1 MTIVNSKYTHHT
13 PMMRQYL
20 NIKENHQSELLF
32 YRMGDFYELFFDDA
46 VIAAEILGI
55 TLTHRNTTTEKIPMA
70 GVPYHA
76 ADNYLAKIL
85 ALGKTVVICE
95 QVGEADSTK
104 GPMER
109 KVSRIL
115 TPGTITDQSLL
126 GNNEEVILLAIAA
139 EKENFAL
146 AALEISSGRFW
157 LEEAQNL
164 SSLAERVAKIAP
176 AEILVNERSVPDINY
191 NNISVCKR
199 PYWEYNYT
207 TAHEILLQQFQ
218 TTTLDG
224 FGIADAK
231 LGIAAAGALVQY
243 VQLTQKHALPHI
255 HSIRLLKQE
264 HEISIDHTTIKNLE
278 LYQNIQG
285 GKKFTLQA
293 ALDNTSTPM
302 GSRMLARLLKRPL
315 RCQNTLNERFDAIEA
330 LIEEN
335 CYQSIVDLLKPLGD
349 TERII
354 ARIALQT
361 ARPRDLVELK
371 VFLYQI
377 PKLNVALAIVDN
389 NLLSKI
395 IANLHAMPQLANTLE
410 QAIIDNPPML
420 IRDGGVIKPGFDQ
433 ELDRLRSLVN
443 SSAEFLSDLEAKE
456 RAITGIQNLK
466 ISYNKVHGFYI
477 EVSKANIAKVPDN
490 YTRRQTLKNVERYI
504 TPELK
509 EYESEALSAQSKALN
524 LEKELYQTLV
534 EHLLHDL
541 KKLQQTIHAV
551 ASIDLL
557 TNLTERAISLNMARP
572 NLTSKPGI
580 NITNG
585 RHIVIEANNN
595 HDFIGND
602 TALSPEQSLKIIT
615 GPNMGGKSTYMRQTA
630 LIVIAAHIG
639 SFVPA
644 DSATIGPIKKIFT
657 RIGAADDIA
666 NGKSTFMVEMTETA
680 NILHN
685 CCPES
690 LILMDEIGR
699 GTSTSDGMAIAWA
712 TAEHLAKIGALCLF
726 ATHYLELK
734 ELADKHDNILNIHF
748 TASVHEDN
756 IIFLHKVAAGAA
768 SSSYGLNVA
777 KLAGIPINVYNN
789 AIAIANS
796 DDITAKQEK
805 PAAGTPQS
813 SHSQTLTML
822 QEIDPNNLTP
832 MQALEFIHK
841 LKHSLN
847 KITE

>member
-1 MTIVNSKYTHHT
+1 MTIVNNKYAHHT

-20 NIKENHQSELLF
+20 NIKEKHLNDLLF

-55 TLTHRNTTTEKIPMA
+55 TLTHRNTTTEKIAMA

-76 ADNYLAKIL
+76 ADGYIAKIL

-95 QVGEADSTK
+95 QVGEAGTTK

-126 GNNEEVILLAIAA
+126 GNNEEIILLAIAA

-157 LEEAQNL
+157 LEEAPNL
-164 SSLAERVAKIAP
+164 SSLAERIAKIAP
-176 AEILVNERSVPDINY
+176 AEILVNEKNIPDIDY
-191 NNISVCKR
+191 NNAAICKR
-199 PYWEYNYT
+199 PYWEYSYN
-207 TAHEILLQQFQ
+207 TAHEILLKQFQ
-218 TTTLDG
+218 TNSLDG
-224 FGIADAK
+224 FGITESK
-231 LGIAAAGALVQY
+231 LGIAAAGALIQY

-255 HSIRLLKQE
+255 NRIRLLRQE
-264 HEISIDHTTIKNLE
+264 QEISIDHTTIKNLE

-293 ALDNTSTPM
+293 ILDNTKTPM
-302 GSRMLARLLKRPL
+302 GRRMLTRLIKRPL
-315 RCQNTLNERFDAIEA
+315 RCHDTLNERFDAIEA
-330 LIEEN
+330 LMADS
-335 CYQSIVDLLKPLGD
+335 CYQNIAELLEPLGD

-361 ARPRDLVELK
+361 IKPRDLVGLK

-389 NLLSKI
+389 HLLSKVI
-395 IANLHAMPQLANTLE
+395 KHLHAMPQLAETLE

-443 SSAEFLSDLEAKE
+443 SSAEFLSNLEAKE
-456 RAITGIQNLK
+456 RTNTGIHNLK

-477 EVSKANIAKVPDN
+477 EVSKANSGKVPDS

-534 EHLLHDL
+534 ANLLLDL

-557 TNLTERAISLNMARP
+557 TNLTERAISLNMVRP
-572 NLTSKPGI
+572 SLSSTPGI
-580 NITNG
+580 NIING
-585 RHIVIEANNN
+585 RHVVIEANSQN
-595 HDFIGND
+595 DFIGND
-602 TALSPEQSLKIIT
+602 TTLNPEQSLKIIT

-644 DSATIGPIKKIFT
+644 DSANIGPIKKIFT

-734 ELADKHDNILNIHF
+734 ELADNHDNILNIHF
-748 TASVHEDN
+748 TASVYEDN

-777 KLAGIPINVYNN
+777 KLAGIPNSVYRNAM
-789 AIAIANS
+789 AIAS
-796 DDITAKQEK
+796 
-805 PAAGTPQS
+805 S
-813 SHSQTLTML
+813 SHNTPRKPKDEPSAPQNSHNPVLIML
-822 QEIDPNNLTP
+822 KTTDPNNLTP
-832 MQALEFIHK
+832 MQALDFIHK
-841 LKHSLN
+841 LKAETHKN
-847 KITE
+847 N

>member
-1 MTIVNSKYTHHT
+1 MTVTSNKHSHHT

-20 NIKENHQSELLF
+20 GIKEKHPNDLLF

-46 VIAAEILGI
+46 VKAAEILDI
-55 TLTHRNTTTEKIPMA
+55 TLTNRNSTAEQIPMA

-76 ADNYLAKIL
+76 ADGYIAKIL

-95 QVGEADSTK
+95 QVGEPDTQK

-109 KVSRIL
+109 KVARIL

-126 GNNEEVILLAIAA
+126 NNNEEIILLAIAA
-139 EKENFAL
+139 EKEQFAI

-157 LEEAQNL
+157 LEEAPNL
-164 SSLAERVAKIAP
+164 TSLAERIAKISP
-176 AEILVNERSVPDINY
+176 AEILVNEKNIPNINY
-191 NNISVCKR
+191 NNIAICKR

-207 TAHEILLQQFQ
+207 TAHEILLKQFQ
-218 TTTLDG
+218 TSTLEG
-224 FGIADAK
+224 FGIAEEK

-255 HSIRLLKQE
+255 HSIRILKQE

-278 LYQNIQG
+278 LYQNMQG

-293 ALDNTSTPM
+293 VLDNTSTPM
-302 GSRMLARLLKRPL
+302 GSRMLTRLIKRPL
-315 RCQNTLNERFDAIEA
+315 RCHNTLNERFDAIES
-330 LIEEN
+330 LMDDN
-335 CYQSIVDLLKPLGD
+335 CYEGIVQILKPLGD

-361 ARPRDLVELK
+361 VKPRDLVQLK
-371 VFLYQI
+371 IFLQQI
-377 PKLNVALAIVDN
+377 PKLNIALAIVDN
-389 NLLSKI
+389 HLLSKI
-395 IANLHAMPQLANTLE
+395 ISHLHAMPELANKLDL
-410 QAIIDNPPML
+410 AIIDNPPML
-420 IRDGGVIKPGFDQ
+420 IRDGGVIKPGFNE

-443 SSAEFLSDLEAKE
+443 SSAEFLENMEEKE
-456 RAITGIQNLK
+456 RAKTGIQNLK

-477 EVSKANIAKVPDN
+477 EVSRANTDKVPDS

-504 TPELK
+504 TSELK
-509 EYESEALSAQSKALN
+509 EYENEALSAQSKALN
-524 LEKELYQTLV
+524 LEKDLYQNLV
-534 EHLLHDL
+534 EDLLHDL

-557 TNLTERAISLNMARP
+557 TNLAERAISLNMVRP
-572 NLTSKPGI
+572 SLSSEPGL

-585 RHIVIEANNN
+585 RHIVIEACSN

-602 TALSPEQSLKIIT
+602 TILSPKQSLKIIT

-630 LIVIAAHIG
+630 LIVITAHIG

-685 CCPES
+685 CCGES

-712 TAEHLAKIGALCLF
+712 TAEHLAKMGALCLF

-734 ELADKHDNILNIHF
+734 DLADKYPNIVNIHF
-748 TASVHEDN
+748 TASEHGDD

-777 KLAGIPINVYNN
+777 KLAGIPINVYDSAV
-789 AIAIANS
+789 AIAKSSQETEKRIEN
-796 DDITAKQEK
+796 ITINTQTSIN
-805 PAAGTPQS
+805 PA
-813 SHSQTLTML
+813 LTML
-822 QEIDPNNLTP
+822 KEIDPNNLTP
-832 MQALEFIHK
+832 MQALDFIHK
-841 LKHSLN
+841 LKEISG
-847 KITE
+847 KIN

>member
-1 MTIVNSKYTHHT
+1 MTVTDSKYAHHT

-20 NIKENHQSELLF
+20 GIKENHQDELLF

-46 VIAAEILGI
+46 VKAAEILDI
-55 TLTHRNTTTEKIPMA
+55 TLTHRNSSTEQIPMA

-76 ADNYLAKIL
+76 ADSYIAKIL

-95 QVGEADSTK
+95 QVGEADNQK

-115 TPGTITDQSLL
+115 TPGTITDQNLIN
-126 GNNEEVILLAIAA
+126 NNEEIILLAIAA
-139 EKENFAL
+139 EKEAFAL

-157 LEEAQNL
+157 LEEADNL
-164 SSLAERVAKIAP
+164 SALAERVAKISP
-176 AEILVNERSVPDINY
+176 AEILVNENNIPDISY
-191 NNISVCKR
+191 DNIAMCKR

-207 TAHEILLQQFQ
+207 TAYDILLKQFH
-218 TTTLDG
+218 TTSLEG
-224 FGIADAK
+224 FGIENAK
-231 LGIAAAGALVQY
+231 LGITAAGALLQY
-243 VQLTQKHALPHI
+243 VGLTQKHALPHI
-255 HSIRLLKQE
+255 YSIRLLKQE

-278 LYQNIQG
+278 LHQNIQG

-293 ALDNTSTPM
+293 VLDNTSTPM
-302 GSRMLARLLKRPL
+302 GSRMLTRLIKRPL

-330 LIEEN
+330 LVDDN
-335 CYQSIVDLLKPLGD
+335 CYQSIVDILKPLGD

-361 ARPRDLVELK
+361 VKPRDLVQLK
-371 VFLYQI
+371 TFLHQI

-389 NLLSKI
+389 HLLSKI
-395 IANLHAMPQLANTLE
+395 ISHLHAMPELANTLE
-410 QAIIDNPPML
+410 QAIIDTPPML
-420 IRDGGVIKPGFDQ
+420 IRDGGVIKPGFNE

-443 SSAEFLSDLEAKE
+443 SSAEFLESLEEKE
-456 RAITGIQNLK
+456 RAKTGIANLK

-477 EVSKANIAKVPDN
+477 EVSKANIAKVPDS

-504 TPELK
+504 TQELK
-509 EYESEALSAQSKALN
+509 EYENEALSAQSKALN
-524 LEKELYQTLV
+524 LEKELYQNLV
-534 EHLLHDL
+534 ASLLPDL
-541 KKLQQTIHAV
+541 KKLQQSIHAV

-557 TNLTERAISLNMARP
+557 TNLTERAIALNMTRP
-572 NLTSKPGI
+572 QFSKTPGI
-580 NITNG
+580 SITNG
-585 RHIVIEANNN
+585 RHIVIEANSTN
-595 HDFIGND
+595 DFIGND
-602 TALSPEQSLKIIT
+602 TTLSPQSSLKIIT

-644 DSATIGPIKKIFT
+644 DAATLGPVKKIFT
-657 RIGAADDIA
+657 RIGAADDITS
-666 NGKSTFMVEMTETA
+666 GKSTFMVEMTETA

-712 TAEHLAKIGALCLF
+712 SAEHIAKVGALCLF

-734 ELADKHDNILNIHF
+734 DLAKNYSNISNIHF
-748 TASVHEDN
+748 TASEHGDD
-756 IIFLHKVAAGAA
+756 IIFLHKVAKGAA

-777 KLAGIPINVYNN
+777 KLAGIPSNVYHS
-789 AIAIANS
+789 AIAISN
-796 DDITAKQEK
+796 KL
-805 PAAGTPQS
+805 PAQQLNTQKSPQAS
-813 SHSQTLTML
+813 PHPALNMLT
-822 QEIDPNNLTP
+822 EIDPNNLTP
-832 MQALEFIHK
+832 MEALDLIHK
-841 LKHSLN
+841 LKSATN
-847 KITE
+847 KTT

>member
-1 MTIVNSKYTHHT
+1 MTVTSNKYAHHT

-20 NIKENHQSELLF
+20 GIKEKHPNELLF

-46 VIAAEILGI
+46 VKAAEILDI
-55 TLTHRNTTTEKIPMA
+55 TLTHRNSTTEQIPMA

-76 ADNYLAKIL
+76 ADGYIAKIL

-95 QVGEADSTK
+95 QVGEPDGQK

-126 GNNEEVILLAIAA
+126 NNNEEIILLAIAA
-139 EKENFAL
+139 EKESFAI

-157 LEEAQNL
+157 LEEAPNL
-164 SSLAERVAKIAP
+164 SSLEERIAKISP
-176 AEILVNERSVPDINY
+176 AEILVNEKNIPDINY
-191 NNISVCKR
+191 NNIAICKR

-207 TAHEILLQQFQ
+207 TAHEILLKQFQ
-218 TTTLDG
+218 TTSLEG
-224 FGIADAK
+224 FGIAEEK
-231 LGIAAAGALVQY
+231 LGIAAAGALIQY

-255 HSIRLLKQE
+255 YSIRLLKQE
-264 HEISIDHTTIKNLE
+264 HEISIDHTTLKNLE

-293 ALDNTSTPM
+293 ILDNTSTPM
-302 GSRMLARLLKRPL
+302 GSRMLTRLIKRPL
-315 RCQNTLNERFDAIEA
+315 RCHNTLNERFDAIEA
-330 LIEEN
+330 LMDDN
-335 CYQSIVDLLKPLGD
+335 CYEGIVELLKPLGD

-361 ARPRDLVELK
+361 VKPRDLVQLK
-371 VFLYQI
+371 IFLHQV
-377 PKLNVALAIVDN
+377 PKLNIALAIVDN
-389 NLLSKI
+389 HLLSKI
-395 IANLHAMPQLANTLE
+395 ITHLHAMPELANTLDR
-410 QAIIDNPPML
+410 AIIDNPPML
-420 IRDGGVIKPGFDQ
+420 IRDGGVIKPGFSP

-443 SSAEFLSDLEAKE
+443 SSAEFLENLEEKE
-456 RAITGIQNLK
+456 RAKTGISNLK

-477 EVSKANIAKVPDN
+477 EVSKAQVAKVPDS

-504 TPELK
+504 TSELK
-509 EYESEALSAQSKALN
+509 EYENEALSAQSKALN
-524 LEKELYQTLV
+524 LEKELYQNLV
-534 EHLLHDL
+534 ADLLQDL

-557 TNLTERAISLNMARP
+557 TNLTERAISLNLVRP
-572 NLTSKPGI
+572 SLSSESGI

-585 RHIVIEANNN
+585 RHLVIEACSN

-602 TALSPEQSLKIIT
+602 TTLNPKQSLKIIT

-630 LIVIAAHIG
+630 LIVISAHIG

-657 RIGAADDIA
+657 RIGAADDITS
-666 NGKSTFMVEMTETA
+666 GKSTFMVEMTETA

-685 CCPES
+685 CCGES

-734 ELADKHDNILNIHF
+734 DLADKYPNIINIHF
-748 TASVHEDN
+748 TASEHGDD

-777 KLAGIPINVYNN
+777 KLAGIPINVYNS
-789 AIAIANS
+789 AASIAKSSQATEKTIK
-796 DDITAKQEK
+796 TASNTTQKSSS
-805 PAAGTPQS
+805 PA
-813 SHSQTLTML
+813 LTML
-822 QEIDPNNLTP
+822 QDIDPNNLTP
-832 MQALEFIHK
+832 MQALDLIHK
-841 LKHSLN
+841 LKEKSSKN
-847 KITE
+847 N